1 MSDTT
6 PAPSK
11 SRFRAVIGYASLGLV
26 IFLAIAA
33 LRGYRDL
40 QLARDRAA
48 GIEAEIADTETEI
61 EHLGRRLELLRNDPA
76 TLERLAREELGMV
89 KPGEVVVL
97 MEPDPSA
104 ARPR

>member
-1 MSDTT
+1 MPDTN

-11 SRFRAVIGYASLGLV
+11 SRFKAVIGYASLGLV

-48 GIEAEIADTETEI
+48 AIESEIAATETEG
-61 EHLGRRLELLRNDPA
+61 EYLARRLELLRNDPA
-76 TLERLAREELGMV
+76 TLERLAREEFGMV

-97 MEPDPSA
+97 MEPEPSA
-104 ARPR
+104 TRPR